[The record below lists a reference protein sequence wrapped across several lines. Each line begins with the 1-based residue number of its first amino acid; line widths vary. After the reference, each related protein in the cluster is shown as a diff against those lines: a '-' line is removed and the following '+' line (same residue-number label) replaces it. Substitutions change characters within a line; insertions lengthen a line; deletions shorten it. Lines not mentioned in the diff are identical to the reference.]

1 MLFLPYSSLERTL
14 SKVGYPHVD
23 HGCLFDVIIIIRT
36 INLLSGNNLINLSD
50 SDPDTFH
57 ECKYNITI
65 GKFVRTPQRI

>member
-1 MLFLPYSSLERTL
+1 M
-14 SKVGYPHVD
+14 D

-57 ECKYNITI
+57 ECKNNITI